1 MTWAAMTSEPRCI
14 FCKIVARRIP
24 ADEVL
29 RDEHIVA
36 FRDINPV
43 APTHSLVVPT
53 THAAHLSDFAKL
65 AGAAASARLLAAA
78 AKLGADFGERGYRIV
93 TNEGVDA
100 GQSVY
105 HLHLHVLSGRK
116 FGWPPG

>member
-1 MTWAAMTSEPRCI
+1 MRGTTRSEPRCI
-14 FCKIVARRIP
+14 FCGIVERRVP

-36 FRDINPV
+36 FRDIKPV
-43 APTHSLVVPT
+43 APTHILVVPT
-53 THAAHLSDFAKL
+53 THAVHLSEFAKL

-78 AKLGADFGERGYRIV
+78 AELGARFGERGYRVV

-105 HLHLHVLSGRK
+105 HLHLHVLAGRK
-116 FGWPPG
+116 FRWPPG

>member
-1 MTWAAMTSEPRCI
+1 MKSEPRCL
-14 FCKIVARRIP
+14 FCKIVERRIP

-29 RDEHIVA
+29 RDEHVVA

-43 APTHSLVVPT
+43 APTHILVVPT
-53 THAAHLSDFAKL
+53 THAAHLSDFAKF
-65 AGAAASARLLAAA
+65 AGANASARLLAAA
-78 AKLGADFGERGYRIV
+78 AEVGARFGQRGYRVV

-105 HLHLHVLSGRK
+105 HLHLHVLAGRG
-116 FGWPPG
+116 FRWPPG